1 MATMTNTVGQ
11 FVKYEAPNS
20 YSREDVTVLSGQNL
34 AAGTV
39 VGRVTA
45 SGKIAAY
52 TPGASDG
59 TQNAMGVLVTGVN
72 ASAADATGVIIARHA
87 ITVDKTGLVWGA
99 AVTTDTHK
107 NTGVA
112 ALKALGILCRATV

>member
-11 FVKYEAPNS
+11 FVKYEAPNN

-39 VGRVTA
+39 VGRNA
-45 SGKIAAY
+45 DNKITAY

-59 TQNAMGVLVTGVN
+59 TQSAIGVLVEGVN
-72 ASAADATGVIIARHA
+72 ATSGDKPGVIIARHA
-87 ITVDKTGLVWGA
+87 ICVDKTGLVWGS
-99 AVTTDTHK
+99 AVTTDAHK

-112 ALKALGILCRATV
+112 ALKALGIICRATV

>member
-1 MATMTNTVGQ
+1 MPTMTNTVGQ
-11 FVKYEAPNS
+11 FVKYEAPNN
-20 YSREDVTVLSGQNL
+20 YSREDVIVLSGQNL

-39 VGRVTA
+39 VGRNA
-45 SGKIAAY
+45 DNKITAY

-59 TQNAMGVLVTGVN
+59 TQNAMGVIVAGVN
-72 ASAADATGVIIARHA
+72 ASGADAPGVIIARHA
-87 ITVDKTGLVWGA
+87 ITVDKTGLVWGSG
-99 AVTTDTHK
+99 VTTDAHK